1 MKRKVSLKI
10 KLLTVI
16 IGLIIVS
23 NVVQGIIVHNIAN
36 GALEDSVTKSISLVT
51 ENAALDIS
59 VRNSAELNF
68 ARNLAKLPMINEDKL
83 TTEEKCQQLVAIAKE
98 SNGKYINIA
107 YYGKD
112 GYSYIPEKPGEP
124 VYFGDRGYIK
134 APLNGQEY
142 IRDPFM
148 NTITNQLIMCYSVP
162 VYKDNEVVGAICCV
176 RDGNFISEITE
187 SIDVGGGMHPG
198 IINMK
203 TGSTV
208 GNANKDG
215 AKGNSVSDLAPDSEL
230 AKVFQNAMSGK
241 KGIDFFTDPATNER
255 MIASYQPVGSESDW
269 FVFCAAPYDFY
280 YDSLTKL
287 NHVITIILIASIL
300 AGAVIGI
307 LCISSLIRPLFYVKN
322 SIAEISRNPYTP

>member
-176 RDGNFISEITE
+176 RDGNFIT
-187 SIDVGGGMHPG
+187 
-198 IINMK
+198 
-203 TGSTV
+203 
-208 GNANKDG
+208 
-215 AKGNSVSDLAPDSEL
+215 AKGAGVAVDFA
-230 AKVFQNAMSGK
+230 AAVFPGMS
-241 KGIDFFTDPATNER
+241 
-255 MIASYQPVGSESDW
+255 
-269 FVFCAAPYDFY
+269 
-280 YDSLTKL
+280 
-287 NHVITIILIASIL
+287 
-300 AGAVIGI
+300 
-307 LCISSLIRPLFYVKN
+307 
-322 SIAEISRNPYTP
+322 

>member
-112 GYSYIPEKPGEP
+112 G
-124 VYFGDRGYIK
+124 
-134 APLNGQEY
+134 
-142 IRDPFM
+142 
-148 NTITNQLIMCYSVP
+148 
-162 VYKDNEVVGAICCV
+162 
-176 RDGNFISEITE
+176 
-187 SIDVGGGMHPG
+187 
-198 IINMK
+198 
-203 TGSTV
+203 
-208 GNANKDG
+208 
-215 AKGNSVSDLAPDSEL
+215 
-230 AKVFQNAMSGK
+230 
-241 KGIDFFTDPATNER
+241 
-255 MIASYQPVGSESDW
+255 
-269 FVFCAAPYDFY
+269 
-280 YDSLTKL
+280 
-287 NHVITIILIASIL
+287 
-300 AGAVIGI
+300 
-307 LCISSLIRPLFYVKN
+307 
-322 SIAEISRNPYTP
+322 